1 MNKDKDYL
9 SKEKFTELEKEL
21 EDLKTTK
28 RKAVAE
34 RLDFAK
40 SMGDLS
46 ENAEY
51 HAARDEQAEI
61 ETRIAQVE
69 IILKSATI
77 VTEHHSV
84 KVEVGSTILVKKDGA
99 REELQLTIV
108 GSEEADIKK
117 GKISYQS
124 PLGEAL
130 LGKKAGD
137 TVAVSTPKGDISY
150 EIVKIN

>member
-9 SKEKFTELEKEL
+9 SQGKFEELTKEL
-21 EDLKTTK
+21 EELKTTR

-34 RLDFAK
+34 RLEFAK

-51 HAARDEQAEI
+51 HSARDEQADIEERISQLEI
-61 ETRIAQVE
+61 V
-69 IILKSATI
+69 LKSATI
-77 VTEHHSV
+77 LTERHGSQ
-84 KVEVGSTILVKKDGA
+84 VEVGSKLTVKRSGGSNQ
-99 REELQLTIV
+99 EFTLV

-130 LGKKAGD
+130 LGKKAGE
-137 TVAVSTPKGDISY
+137 TVKASTPNGEISY
-150 EIVKIN
+150 TILSIN